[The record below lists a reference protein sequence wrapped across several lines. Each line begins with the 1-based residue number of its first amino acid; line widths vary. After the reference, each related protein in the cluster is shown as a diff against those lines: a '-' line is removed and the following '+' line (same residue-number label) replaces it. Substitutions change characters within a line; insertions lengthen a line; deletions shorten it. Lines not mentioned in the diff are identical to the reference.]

1 MPWGKLVEQI
11 AEAYRK
17 EQGLGNRLLASP
29 LCIGS
34 GRAMV
39 TPVSAPK
46 TITAQRLGLKRMF
59 PADDAT
65 KFDRARDD
73 RRRSGAVLNPNAL
86 ERKRT

>member
-1 MPWGKLVEQI
+1 
-11 AEAYRK
+11 
-17 EQGLGNRLLASP
+17 
-29 LCIGS
+29 
-34 GRAMV
+34 MV

-46 TITAQRLGLKRMF
+46 TITAQRLCLKRMF

-86 ERKRT
+86 ERIRSREADPIARTGRGTGTYDAPRSHSDPAIA